1 MATSTTN
8 YNLGL
13 YEDNDKPN
21 LRDQYNGSMNTLDT
35 VIKQVDDTAQSTHE
49 GLETLTQTVNGK
61 APIAHASSE
70 TTYGVGTD
78 SAYGHVKLTDATGS
92 AGVSSGTAAT
102 QACVAAMISQSI
114 DTRDMNVVVI
124 GDSYVQS
131 PGTVFTGFQTAF
143 PHVTWHNYGDSG
155 SGYTSPGAGGRNFTQ
170 QVQNA
175 YSALGDDAS
184 SITHVFIIGGR
195 NDCGGQTSPTTPN
208 SQSLTTAA
216 STCMSTA
223 TTLFPN
229 AKVCVIPC
237 LYDWK
242 LPNSNLL
249 ITEGCIRSAALSQ
262 NVWCA
267 YNCWSLGIGQMG
279 SMYIGGSDIHP
290 NATGGEYMA
299 RAIMYAVTHDAPNMM
314 RCFSGTIGPSVFAI
328 LDDKG
333 LHLNG
338 VLRSNGATNV
348 ISRDSFPDWLKP
360 SASDEKD
367 VETTWYTDGS
377 TFYNRYGTNTYPVF
391 DQNHPTVTSAFY
403 FGHEGINVSGNT
415 SSMYLRFNLLAPAN
429 LN

>member
-1 MATSTTN
+1 MSETTN
-8 YNLGL
+8 YQFPL
-13 YEDNDKPN
+13 YDSGDKPN
-21 LRDQYNGSMNTLDT
+21 LRDQYNGAINMIDT
-35 VIKQVDDTAQSTHE
+35 MFKQANDKTDANSSAVEQ
-49 GLETLTQTVNGK
+49 LQTDVAGK
-61 APIAHASSE
+61 APTMHASSG
-70 TTYGVGTD
+70 TTYGLGTTTN
-78 SAYGHVKLTDATGS
+78 YGHVKLTDEAGS
-92 AGVSSGTAAT
+92 AGASSGTAAT
-102 QACVAAMISQSI
+102 QACVAAMINQSI

-124 GDSYVQS
+124 GDSYVQD

-143 PHVTWHNYGDSG
+143 PDVTWHNYGDSG
-155 SGYTSPGAGGRNFTQ
+155 SGYTLAGKGGRNFTQ

-175 YSALGDDAS
+175 YSALDDDAA

-208 SQSLTTAA
+208 SESLKTAA

-242 LPNSNLL
+242 LPNSNIL
-249 ITEGCIRSAALSQ
+249 ITENCIRNAALTQ

-279 SMYIGGSDIHP
+279 TMYIGGSDIHP

-299 RAIMYAVTHDAPNMM
+299 RAIMNAVMHDAPNMM
-314 RCFSGTIGPSVFAI
+314 RCYSATIGSSMFAI
-328 LDDKG
+328 LNEKG

-338 VLRSNGATNV
+338 IINVNGNNNP
-348 ISRDSFPDWLKP
+348 IKRDSLPEWLKP
-360 SASDEKD
+360 SASDDAD
-367 VETTWYTDGS
+367 VSTTWYTDGS
-377 TFYNRYGTNTYPVF
+377 TFYNRYGINTYPAF
-391 DQNHPTVTSAFY
+391 DQNNPTVASAFY
-403 FGHEGINVSGNT
+403 FGHEGVIVSGTT
-415 SSMYLRFNLLAPAN
+415 SSMILRFNMLVPPN